1 MVKKVTGIDTAKLP
15 KMSAA
20 EQRETLLAIKN
31 GHTELRE
38 KFLLA
43 NVRLVLSAVQRF
55 ENTRES
61 PDDLFQVGMIGL
73 MKALDNFDVTLN
85 VRFSTY
91 AIPMVIGEIRRYI
104 REGSA
109 FKVGRNVRD
118 IAYRAVKARESLEA
132 RGIREASLSEIAD
145 ELGVPYR
152 EVVGALDAIAEPQ
165 SIYEQAYGS
174 DDEGAEIVDL
184 VKDPRA
190 DGDYADRIVLRDG
203 IEALPER
210 EKRVVI
216 MRYYQGRTQTEIA
229 DELEMSQAQVSRLE
243 KSAVAKLREAFSF

>member
-15 KMSAA
+15 KMSGA
-20 EQRETLLAIKN
+20 EQQETLLAIKN
-31 GHTELRE
+31 GRTDLRE

-55 ENTRES
+55 DNTRES

-132 RGIREASLSEIAD
+132 RGVREASLSEIAD

-174 DDEGAEIVDL
+174 DEEGAEIIDL

-190 DGDYADRIVLRDG
+190 DSDYADRIVLRDG

-210 EKRVVI
+210 EKRVII
-216 MRYYQGRTQTEIA
+216 MRYYHGRTQTEIA

-243 KSAVAKLREAFSF
+243 KSAVARLRETFSF

>member
-15 KMSAA
+15 KMSGA
-20 EQRETLLAIKN
+20 EQQETLLAIKN
-31 GHTELRE
+31 GRTDLRE

-43 NVRLVLSAVQRF
+43 NARLVLSAVQRF
-55 ENTRES
+55 DNTRES

-132 RGIREASLSEIAD
+132 RGVREASLSEIAD

-174 DDEGAEIVDL
+174 DEEGAEIIDL
-184 VKDPRA
+184 VKDSRA
-190 DGDYADRIVLRDG
+190 DSDYADRIVLRDG

-210 EKRVVI
+210 EKRVII
-216 MRYYQGRTQTEIA
+216 MRYYHGRTQTEIA

-243 KSAVAKLREAFSF
+243 KSAVARLRETFSF